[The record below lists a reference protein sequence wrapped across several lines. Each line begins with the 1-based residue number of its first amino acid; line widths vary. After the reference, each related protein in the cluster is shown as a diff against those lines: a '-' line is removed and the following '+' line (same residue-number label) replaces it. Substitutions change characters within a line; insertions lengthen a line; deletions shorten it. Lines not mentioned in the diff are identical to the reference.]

1 MNIFSKLIKNF
12 GTANSIALLI
22 CIVLLLLEFVGD
34 RHGETKYEEFLFFP
48 ALFGFIS
55 CIVIFK
61 IGVALR
67 SIFMRDEDYY
77 DK

>member
-1 MNIFSKLIKNF
+1 MNIFSKFIKNF
-12 GTANSIALLI
+12 GTANSIVLLI

-48 ALFGFIS
+48 AFFGFIS
-55 CIVIFK
+55 CIVIFR

>member
-12 GTANSIALLI
+12 GTANSIVLLI

-48 ALFGFIS
+48 AFFGFIS
-55 CIVIFK
+55 CIVIFR

>member
-1 MNIFSKLIKNF
+1 MNILSKLIKNF
-12 GTANSIALLI
+12 GTANIIALLI
-22 CIVLLLLEFVGD
+22 CIVLLLLEFAGD

-48 ALFGFIS
+48 AFFGFIS
-55 CIVIFK
+55 CIVIFR